1 MIDEKIIRVPVT
13 VCIAMSEGGTFLS
26 SFVDT
31 NWLQE
36 EQKYKD
42 MMKRVRED
50 KQLWSVKYIR
60 TSIPYPISSE
70 KEES

>member
-1 MIDEKIIRVPVT
+1 MIDDEITKVSVT

-31 NWLQE
+31 NWVQE
-36 EQKYKD
+36 EQRYKD

-70 KEES
+70 KVE